1 MKPSTLRIEWPTL
14 ALIVATYGAWFVAG
28 AALYPMSAVVALM
41 AMAVL
46 NALHSSLVHEVIH
59 GHPTRNARLNAAL
72 VFINIGL
79 IWPFQ
84 RYRKMHLN
92 HHADDRLTDPFDD
105 PESYYRALY
114 IYDTFPRWFKALLG
128 LSNTLIG
135 RLILGPI
142 MSTLALVLGDIAE
155 TAKSIRCS

>member
-28 AALYPMSAVVALM
+28 AVLYPMSAVVALM

-92 HHADDRLTDPFDD
+92 HHADDRLTDPFGRSRKLL
-105 PESYYRALY
+105 PRALY
-114 IYDTFPRWFKALLG
+114 LRHVPPLVQSAV
-128 LSNTLIG
+128 
-135 RLILGPI
+135 GP
-142 MSTLALVLGDIAE
+142 V
-155 TAKSIRCS
+155 